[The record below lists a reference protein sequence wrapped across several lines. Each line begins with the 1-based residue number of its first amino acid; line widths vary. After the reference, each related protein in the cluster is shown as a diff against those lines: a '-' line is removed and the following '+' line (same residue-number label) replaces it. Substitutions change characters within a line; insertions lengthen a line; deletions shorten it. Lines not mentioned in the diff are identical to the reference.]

1 MSALDDLSPVARHA
15 LWASC
20 MDSNVPVQLAD
31 PATVERVTALLRSEC
46 PTDST
51 EAGRSTRPAP
61 LPFSNTTSSE
71 RACQS
76 FTPDPPSSVRTN

>member
-1 MSALDDLSPVARHA
+1 MSALDDLSPIQRHA

-31 PATVERVTALLRSEC
+31 PATVERVTALLRSES
-46 PTDST
+46 PNSS

-61 LPFSNTTSSE
+61 LPFSINTNQPNGSSL
-71 RACQS
+71 RPNGS
-76 FTPDPPSSVRTN
+76 PPNGAPL